1 MIESLHR
8 HGQAPFRKAREGQAE
23 RLVERMSDGAIW
35 PARALA
41 AAGFAPVTVSRA
53 VAAGLV
59 EKLGRGLYR
68 SVAVVPRADEA
79 IAEAMV
85 RVPQGVLCLASAAAL
100 HGLSDRVP
108 HVYQVAIR
116 YDRHPPK
123 GGWPPIEGVPWRPG
137 PAFEVGIETRSGLG
151 VTFRVT
157 GPARTIVDLLG
168 RPGILDGDATL
179 RALREILRRG
189 TSFDVLLDI
198 AHAVASPREVVR
210 TLETLR
216 SWERSE

>member
-1 MIESLHR
+1 MVEALHR
-8 HGQAPFRKAREGQAE
+8 RVHAPLRKVREGQAE

-41 AAGFAPVTVSRA
+41 EAGFAPVTVSRA
-53 VAAGLV
+53 VAAGSI

-68 SVAVVPRADEA
+68 VAALVPRANEA
-79 IAEAMV
+79 VAEAMV
-85 RVPQGVLCLASAAAL
+85 RAPHGVLCLASAAAL
-100 HGLSDRVP
+100 HGFSDRVP

-116 YDRHPPK
+116 YDRHAPK

-137 PAFEVGIETRSGLG
+137 PAFEVGIEVRSALG

-157 GPARTIVDLLG
+157 GPARTVVDLLG

-179 RALREILRRG
+179 RALREVIRRG
-189 TSFDVLLDI
+189 TSFEDLLDV
-198 AHAVASPREVVR
+198 AHAVGAPSEVMR

-216 SWERSE
+216 AWERSA